1 MASQTTNY
9 GLTKPDRS
17 ERIDVGVFNT
27 NFDIIDTRMKLN
39 QELAESASQTAP
51 ARGSISFG
59 TTWSGSGP
67 YTQTVTV
74 SNATIVADSKVDLQ
88 PNSTALAQM
97 ISDGVTALWIE
108 NNGGTLTAY
117 AMGAAPSAA
126 MTMQCTVSS
135 TKTTLASIE
144 VTTDPT
150 TTSYVVGNA
159 VDYTGLVVTATYGDG
174 STAVVTDACELS
186 IPNGTVLDS
195 EGSKTVYV
203 TYSYQGV
210 QKITAFYLQV
220 SAGLSKIEITDE
232 PTKTSY
238 DQGDELDLT
247 GISVTATYS
256 NLSTEDVT
264 EDCTFE
270 PADGTVLSEG
280 GTVMVIAS
288 YTENGITKT
297 AAFEVT
303 VTETVLDRI
312 VITVAP
318 TTTSYTVGDAL
329 DLTGIVVTAN
339 YAGDVTNRCTFSPAN
354 GDTLDTAGT
363 QTVTVAYSEDG
374 VMKTATF
381 DVTVEDDDE

>member
-59 TTWSGSGP
+59 TTWSGNGP

-108 NNGGTLTAY
+108 NSGGTLTAY
-117 AMGAAPSAA
+117 ALGAAPSAA

-135 TKTTLASIE
+135 TKTTLSSIE

-174 STAVVTDACELS
+174 STAVVTDSCILS

-195 EGSKTVYV
+195 EGSTTVYV

-210 QKITAFYLQV
+210 QKITAFYLNV
-220 SAGLSKIEITDE
+220 SAGLSKIEITSE
-232 PTKTSY
+232 PTTTSY

-256 NLSTEDVT
+256 DLSTADVT
-264 EDCTFE
+264 EDCTFT

-280 GTVMVIAS
+280 GTVIV
-288 YTENGITKT
+288 YVTYEENGITKST
-297 AAFEVT
+297 SFEVT
-303 VTETVLDRI
+303 VAENVLESITITVL
-312 VITVAP
+312 P
-318 TTTSYTVGDAL
+318 TKTSYDQGESL

-339 YAGDVTNRCTFSPAN
+339 YAGDITSRCTFIPAN
-354 GDTLDTAGT
+354 GDTLSDVGT
-363 QTVTVAYSEDG
+363 QAVTVAYSEKG
-374 VMKTATF
+374 VTKTATF
-381 DVTVEDDDE
+381 DITVEDDDE